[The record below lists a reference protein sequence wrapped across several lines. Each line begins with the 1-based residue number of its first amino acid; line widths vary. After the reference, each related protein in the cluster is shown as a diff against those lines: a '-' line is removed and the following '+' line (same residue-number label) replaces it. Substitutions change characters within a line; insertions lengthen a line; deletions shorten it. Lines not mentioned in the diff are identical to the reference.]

1 MLLMKLLFLD
11 IDGVITTHKSNYCL
25 DPEKM
30 ELLGQIL
37 GRTGALIVISSSW
50 RQTTLYD
57 TKKALV
63 DYDNPQVK
71 GNPFLFTERVI
82 GITPVLIIKNKY
94 GGEWDGPASRGEEIE
109 AYLKDHPCENY
120 VILDDDTEML
130 PEQTAH
136 FVHVN
141 DEFGLMPTD
150 VEKCV
155 SILNAD
161 DDH

>member
-11 IDGVITTHKSNYCL
+11 IDGVITTHNSNYCL

-71 GNPFLFTERVI
+71 GISF
-82 GITPVLIIKNKY
+82 
-94 GGEWDGPASRGEEIE
+94 S
-109 AYLKDHPCENY
+109 
-120 VILDDDTEML
+120 
-130 PEQTAH
+130 
-136 FVHVN
+136 
-141 DEFGLMPTD
+141 
-150 VEKCV
+150 
-155 SILNAD
+155 LNG
-161 DDH
+161 